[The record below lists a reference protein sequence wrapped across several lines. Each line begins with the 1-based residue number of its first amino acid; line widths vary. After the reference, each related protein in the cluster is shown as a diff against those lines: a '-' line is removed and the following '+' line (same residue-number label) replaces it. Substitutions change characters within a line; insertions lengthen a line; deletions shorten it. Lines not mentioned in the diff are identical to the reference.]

1 MDDRLRRED
10 LADRCGDRRRA
21 GLAADHDQL
30 VEDVVEAVGGSVRA
44 EPGVD
49 RRDEARRQLV
59 LGGAHRDSR
68 RERGHGIVADELV
81 DHLGGLPEDADV
93 DSTVHAG
100 ACERAR
106 GRFARDTVQRERDR
120 IDGTGDQVRSGT
132 RSVERCGQP
141 APGRPLAIEADGQA
155 ASLGERRDELVR
167 PVRLER
173 SGRIVEEHARGSEVG
188 QPLRL
193 LDERLRLAALARA
206 VDQARVELALRRDD
220 RLARLTQVRDV
231 VERIL
236 EPEDVDAALGR
247 ARDESPREVAADG
260 ARADEEAAAER
271 HPERRLRAGFQR
283 TDPLPG
289 ALDAAPDRRVE
300 DTPSGNL
307 EIREAGAVENLGEPE
322 QVGGRDPP
330 GQRFLAEQAD
340 RRIDERRHPERVT
353 RPRPARCTGLRAG
366 RP

>member
-1 MDDRLRRED
+1 M
-10 LADRCGDRRRA
+10 
-21 GLAADHDQL
+21 
-30 VEDVVEAVGGSVRA
+30 
-44 EPGVD
+44 
-49 RRDEARRQLV
+49 
-59 LGGAHRDSR
+59 LGGAYRDPR
-68 RERGHGIVADELV
+68 RERGHRIVADELV
-81 DHLGGLPEDADV
+81 DHLRRLPEDADV
-93 DSTVHAG
+93 DSTVHSG
-100 ACERAR
+100 ACERAG

-120 IDGTGDQVRSGT
+120 VDGTGDQVRSGP
-132 RSVERCGQP
+132 RSVKGCGQP
-141 APGRPLAIEADGQA
+141 ASGRPLAIEADGQA
-155 ASLGERRDELVR
+155 ASFGERRDELVR

-173 SGRIVEEHARGSEVG
+173 SGWIVEEHARGSELG

-193 LDERLRLAALARA
+193 LDERPRLAALARA
-206 VDQARVELALRRDD
+206 VDQARVELTLRRDD

-247 ARDESPREVAADG
+247 AGDESPREVAADG

-271 HPERRLRAGFQR
+271 HPERCLRAGFQSA
-283 TDPLPG
+283 DPLPG

-300 DTPSGNL
+300 DTTSGNL
-307 EIREAGAVENLGEPE
+307 EIREAGAVENFGEPE

-353 RPRPARCTGLRAG
+353 RPRPARYTGLRAG